1 MTDLFWIGIN
11 LMFDFG
17 ISSFMFITIAMYVD
31 FSHVSI

>member
-11 LMFDFG
+11 CMFDFG
-17 ISSFMFITIAMYVD
+17 ISLFMMITIAMYLD